1 MISNRPGLPTR
12 PGSMGYPPTATRL
25 QFLPIMVLLWALET
39 KVISACGLVGTQCSQ
54 RTLRIMP
61 FIDKIQSRLV
71 LDRRYCSP

>member
-1 MISNRPGLPTR
+1 MISNRPGLPIR
-12 PGSMGYPPTATRL
+12 PGSMGKPLRGSRL
-25 QFLPIMVLLWALET
+25 RFLPIMVLLWAMET